1 MYICYVMQTI
11 PKITLSLVLLLGY
24 VSSYAQLKNTLS
36 FGINSDYRYVITY
49 ERKAKAIS
57 FQIGVSQFSSPNLT
71 NKEIS
76 SRYFDSYNMNLDTSF
91 VSNVSKGFNFF
102 INAKKEFGIAK
113 VRPFVSAGL
122 RVGKGNGGHSQ
133 YMEYCATGLNLD
145 QVQISL
151 SRSQFRALFIGG
163 GLVYQPID
171 RFSLNLTLG
180 IAQYRG
186 SISNEDKSLIFK
198 NNGWRIEAPQ
208 LLAIGFHF

>member
-1 MYICYVMQTI
+1 MKTL
-11 PKITLSLVLLLGY
+11 PKITLSLVLLLSY
-24 VSSYAQLKNTLS
+24 LSSYSQLKNTLQ

-76 SRYFDSYNMNLDTSF
+76 NPSFDSYNMNLDTSF
-91 VSNVSKGFNFF
+91 VFNISKGFNFF

-122 RVGKGNGGHSQ
+122 RLGKGNAGHSQ